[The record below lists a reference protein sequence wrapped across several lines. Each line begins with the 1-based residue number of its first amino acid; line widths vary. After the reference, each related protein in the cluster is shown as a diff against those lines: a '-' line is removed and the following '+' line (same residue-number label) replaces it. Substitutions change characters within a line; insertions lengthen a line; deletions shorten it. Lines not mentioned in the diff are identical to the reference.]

1 MTAEFYE
8 LNFQFVSLIQC
19 NTSMN
24 KIKSFLK
31 IIIFVFCN
39 FYYFLNFGEISTIEH
54 SKILF

>member
-31 IIIFVFCN
+31 IIIFVF
-39 FYYFLNFGEISTIEH
+39 FFFYFLNFGEI
-54 SKILF
+54 